1 MRRYHDL
8 RAFYEMPFFDGY
20 ELLKTAIDYEN
31 EQKIYIRWVVG
42 YQSTTTYLD
51 FKNKLMKKSV
61 KDERSA
67 DEILDAVRDLMGRF
81 GAKNG
86 I

>member
-8 RAFYEMPFFDGY
+8 KAFYEMPFFDGY

-51 FKNKLMKKSV
+51 FKNKLMQKSM
-61 KDERSA
+61 DDQRSA
-67 DEILDAVRDLMGRF
+67 DDILDSVKELMKKF
-81 GAKNG
+81 GE
-86 I
+86 